1 MSLILHP
8 NELMPKK
15 PYQPPL
21 LAKKLLSYM
30 QRYSTEYSSTGDLLE
45 EYRELAEEKTRIYA
59 TVWYWAQVFYA
70 FPSYIYSY
78 VYFGGMMFKN
88 YIKVALRNL
97 QRHKGFSFINIV
109 GLAIGIACCL
119 LIFLY
124 VAQESSYDKFH
135 DNSDRIHRIISHSTI
150 GGETRVFA
158 RAPAAVSVELASS
171 IPEIEA
177 QARLFQF
184 GVQRLTHEG
193 EIFEVQDFFVA
204 DTNFFKIFSFD
215 FISGDPETALQN
227 PESIVITEE
236 TAIHI
241 FGRSDVLGNILTIP
255 FGDRFQELRVAGVV
269 ENIPKNSHFQFN
281 VILSV
286 NQIIQAANEQPDA
299 VGNLLTEPIYF
310 NPFAYLLLA
319 ENADADAID
328 AKIAAAVDAKWGE
341 LYKQE
346 GISRR
351 YPLQSLTDIHLKS
364 NFEAEIARQGNLH
377 YVYIFSVVA
386 VLVLFIA
393 CFNFINLSTARSA
406 KRAKEVG
413 LRKMFGSHRPQLIRQ
428 FLNESVLLS
437 LMGMALGIL
446 LVMLALPAFNRL
458 TGKEFALSDLA
469 NLPSLVV
476 LLIIICLVGLIA
488 GSFPAFVLSSFN
500 PVATI
505 RGRLGTAKRSSVFR
519 KVLVFIQFSI
529 SIFMVSGLLIILQ
542 QLDYIKNKDLG
553 FNRDHLVAI
562 RGFGEN
568 SDTIRD
574 RAKQNPHVLSVAFPL
589 SIPGEFTGDESFYLP
604 SKDPSESVRA
614 SFFFVDHDFID
625 TFDMEIMEGRN
636 FSREFS
642 TDAEEAVIVNETFA
656 RQMGLGPDM
665 VGQKVTNVGN
675 RDNQP
680 TVIGIIKDFHHKNL
694 KLSIN
699 PMVLTLSPRGF
710 GFTVARITPLEVSA
724 TLKHLETVWTE
735 QFPDREFNYYFVD
748 DNFRQQ
754 YPEEDKMQTIYLF
767 FGMMAIFVACL
778 GLYGLASFAIEQRT
792 KEIGIRKVLGAS
804 VPGIAMDLSKDFLK
818 LVLLANVLAWP
829 LAFYVMNNWLDN
841 FAYRI
846 GLKWW
851 VFILAGVIALL
862 IALLTIS
869 RQALKSALSNPIK
882 SLRYE

>member
-1 MSLILHP
+1 
-8 NELMPKK
+8 
-15 PYQPPL
+15 
-21 LAKKLLSYM
+21 
-30 QRYSTEYSSTGDLLE
+30 
-45 EYRELAEEKTRIYA
+45 
-59 TVWYWAQVFYA
+59 
-70 FPSYIYSY
+70 
-78 VYFGGMMFKN
+78 MFKN
-88 YIKVALRNL
+88 HIKVALRNL

-124 VAQESSYDKFH
+124 VADESSYDKFH
-135 DNSDRIHRIISHSTI
+135 DNADRIHRIISHSTI

-158 RAPAAVSVELASS
+158 RAPSAVPVELESS

-184 GVQRLTHEG
+184 GVLRFTHEDKDF
-193 EIFEVQDFFVA
+193 EIQDFFAA
-204 DTNFFKIFSFD
+204 DTDFFKIFSFD
-215 FISGDPETALQN
+215 FISGDPATALQN
-227 PESIVITEE
+227 PESTVLTED
-236 TAIHI
+236 TAVKI
-241 FGRSDVLGNILTIP
+241 FGSADVVGNTLTIP
-255 FGDRFQELRVAGVV
+255 FGDGSQELRVAGVV
-269 ENIPKNSHFQFN
+269 ENIPRNSHFQFN
-281 VILSV
+281 VILSI
-286 NQIIQAANEQPDA
+286 NAFRQLANDQAGGRGDFLND
-299 VGNLLTEPIYF
+299 PIYF
-310 NPFAYLLLA
+310 NPFSYLMLA
-319 ENADADAID
+319 ENADAAAVE
-328 AKIAAAVDAKWGE
+328 AKITAAVEEKWGT

-364 NFEAEIARQGNLH
+364 NFEGEIARQGNLQ

-413 LRKMFGSHRPQLIRQ
+413 LRKMFGAHRTQLIRQ
-428 FLNESVLLS
+428 FLNESILLS
-437 LMGMALGIL
+437 LMGTAFGVL
-446 LVMLALPAFNRL
+446 LVILALPAFNQL
-458 TGKEFALSDLA
+458 SGKEFTLNDLA
-469 NLPSLVV
+469 SVPSLFV
-476 LLIIICLVGLIA
+476 LLIIICSTGLIA

-500 PVATI
+500 PVTTI
-505 RGRLGTAKRSSVFR
+505 RGKLGTAKKGSAFR

-529 SIFMVSGLLIILQ
+529 SIFMVCCLLIILQ

-553 FNRDHLVAI
+553 FDRDHLVVMRGRGQNSEAI
-562 RGFGEN
+562 GE
-568 SDTIRD
+568 RVL
-574 RAKQNPHVLSVAFPL
+574 QNPHVLSAAFPG
-589 SIPGEFTGDESFYLP
+589 SIPGEFSGDESFYLP
-604 SKDPSESVRA
+604 GKDPADSVRA
-614 SFFFVDHDFID
+614 SFFFVDYDFIT
-625 TFDMEIMEGRN
+625 TFDMEILEGRD
-636 FSREFS
+636 FSKDYS
-642 TDAEEAVIVNETFA
+642 TDIEEAVVINETFA
-656 RQMGLGPDM
+656 RQLGLGHDI
-665 VGQKVTNVGN
+665 VGKKIINVGN
-675 RDNQP
+675 RDSQP

-694 KLSIN
+694 KLNIN
-699 PMVLTLSPRGF
+699 PMILTLQPRGF
-710 GFTVARITPLEVSA
+710 NFMVARITPLEVSA
-724 TLKHLETVWTE
+724 TLKHLETIWTD

-804 VPGIAMDLSKDFLK
+804 VPGIALNLSKDFLK
-818 LVLLANVLAWP
+818 LVLLANILAWP

-846 GLKWW
+846 GLKLW
-851 VFILAGVIALL
+851 VFFLAGAIALL

-869 RQALKSALSNPIK
+869 RQALKSALSNPVI

>member
-1 MSLILHP
+1 
-8 NELMPKK
+8 
-15 PYQPPL
+15 
-21 LAKKLLSYM
+21 
-30 QRYSTEYSSTGDLLE
+30 
-45 EYRELAEEKTRIYA
+45 
-59 TVWYWAQVFYA
+59 
-70 FPSYIYSY
+70 
-78 VYFGGMMFKN
+78 MFKN
-88 YIKVALRNL
+88 HIKVALRNL

-124 VAQESSYDKFH
+124 VADESSYDKFH
-135 DNSDRIHRIISHSTI
+135 DNADRIHRIISHSTI

-158 RAPAAVSVELASS
+158 RAPSAVPVELESS

-184 GVQRLTHEG
+184 GVLRFTHEDKDF
-193 EIFEVQDFFVA
+193 EIQDFFAA
-204 DTNFFKIFSFD
+204 DTDFFKIFSFD
-215 FISGDPETALQN
+215 FISGDPATALQN
-227 PESIVITEE
+227 PESTVLTED
-236 TAIHI
+236 TAVKI
-241 FGRSDVLGNILTIP
+241 FGSADVVGNTLTIP
-255 FGDRFQELRVAGVV
+255 FGDGSQELRVAGVV
-269 ENIPKNSHFQFN
+269 ENIPRNSHFQFN
-281 VILSV
+281 VILSI
-286 NQIIQAANEQPDA
+286 NAFRQLANDQAGGRGDFLND
-299 VGNLLTEPIYF
+299 PIYF
-310 NPFAYLLLA
+310 NPFSYLMLA
-319 ENADADAID
+319 ENADAAAVE
-328 AKIAAAVDAKWGE
+328 AKITAAVEEKWGT

-364 NFEAEIARQGNLH
+364 NFEGEIARQGNLQ

-413 LRKMFGSHRPQLIRQ
+413 LRKMFGAHRTQLIRQ
-428 FLNESVLLS
+428 FLNESILLS
-437 LMGMALGIL
+437 LMGTAFGVL
-446 LVMLALPAFNRL
+446 LVILALPAFNQL
-458 TGKEFALSDLA
+458 SGKEFTLNDLA
-469 NLPSLVV
+469 SVPSLFV
-476 LLIIICLVGLIA
+476 LLIIICSTGLIA

-500 PVATI
+500 PVTTI
-505 RGRLGTAKRSSVFR
+505 RGKLGTAKKGSAFR

-529 SIFMVSGLLIILQ
+529 SIFMVCCLLIILQ

-553 FNRDHLVAI
+553 FDRDHLVVMRGRGQNSEAI
-562 RGFGEN
+562 RE
-568 SDTIRD
+568 RVL
-574 RAKQNPHVLSVAFPL
+574 QNPHVLSAAFPG
-589 SIPGEFTGDESFYLP
+589 SIPGEFSGDESFYLP
-604 SKDPSESVRA
+604 GKDPADSVRA
-614 SFFFVDHDFID
+614 SFFFVDYDFIT
-625 TFDMEIMEGRN
+625 TFDMEILEGRD
-636 FSREFS
+636 FSKDYS
-642 TDAEEAVIVNETFA
+642 TDIEEAVVINETFA
-656 RQMGLGPDM
+656 RQLGLGHDI
-665 VGQKVTNVGN
+665 VGKKIINVGN
-675 RDNQP
+675 RDSQP

-694 KLSIN
+694 KLNIN
-699 PMVLTLSPRGF
+699 PMILTLQPRGF
-710 GFTVARITPLEVSA
+710 NFMVARITPLEVSA
-724 TLKHLETVWTE
+724 TLKHLETIWTD

-804 VPGIAMDLSKDFLK
+804 VPGIALNLSKDFLK
-818 LVLLANVLAWP
+818 LVLLANILAWP

-846 GLKWW
+846 GLKLW
-851 VFILAGVIALL
+851 VFFLAGAIALL

-869 RQALKSALSNPIK
+869 RQALKSALSNPVI